1 MGMIL
6 KPVHALALM
15 LAGWLSRQQAAAIE
29 YPRAVNMLLLAR
41 VKGRLILTDADRAKL
56 AVLGLAMGR
65 ELLKENAVIVKPE
78 TILRWHRNL
87 VAAKWTYKAKSN
99 PTRVGLMKTIRALA
113 VKFANENPSWGYDR
127 VQGALKNIGHV
138 ICANTVKS
146 ALEHAGIDPAPQR
159 GK

>member
-1 MGMIL
+1 M
-6 KPVHALALM
+6 
-15 LAGWLSRQQAAAIE
+15 
-29 YPRAVNMLLLAR
+29 
-41 VKGRLILTDADRAKL
+41 TDQERTKL
-56 AVLGLAMGR
+56 AVLDMAMGR
-65 ELLKENAVIVKPE
+65 NLLKENSFIVKPE

-99 PTRVGLMKTIRALA
+99 PNRVGLMKTMRALA

-127 VQGALKNIGHV
+127 VQGALKNIGYV
-138 ICANTVKS
+138 VCANTVKS